1 MARKELF
8 LAAVLTVVVV
18 LPVWRVTYPPLQ
30 DYPYHL
36 VRDQIFAHY
45 GDSTFDYRATF
56 TRSFYPAPY
65 VLADWLVAALS
76 QAMPVTAAGK
86 AVLSLYLALFPWSLL
101 YLVRSLGPERTP
113 LGLFGFALAYNWH
126 FHMGFVSYVLS
137 IPAAL
142 FALGYWWRRRR
153 DLAWPRVAVLA
164 LLVLGVYLLHVYSF
178 GILAFVLLLLCLLP
192 EPRPD
197 AAPQASSDLHAAPA
211 PGRPAAGRGA
221 GGRLVRTGVAF
232 TPALVLLAGVVAR
245 NAARPAAAGPLLLF
259 YGNLKRKALLA
270 AGCLPSFSLAWET
283 VLFAAGVALGLAL
296 AVAAW
301 RRGRRPEWRWLVVA
315 AALVVLFL
323 ALPDHVGRVFFISNR
338 VPLYVLLIGWAALPV
353 PAGGLWPK
361 LASAGF
367 ALLVL
372 LHVGTLYA
380 VHYRPIDRHLTD
392 YRAVLAEIPADAR
405 AAFRADEES
414 MSEGRIAPAAL
425 FGGYHYLEAPGSRIP
440 DLEHFVGTLRGIDY
454 RRASEGRLS
463 TASVGTRRE
472 LDEMLSRPWIVGPG
486 GFLVVVG
493 KDSGGRVAASASR
506 FAFRRV
512 GALGPLTVY
521 RKGRRTAP
529 AAAGPAEAR
538 YYATGY
544 EEGFSDLAVYQDP
557 ARGEPRVGEGFV
569 PVAHRGWGWLYRRS
583 PAAAGPGSSQAAPKM
598 EGVTP

>member
-8 LAAVLTVVVV
+8 LAAALTVVVV
-18 LPVWRVTYPPLQ
+18 LPVWLVTYPPLQ

-45 GDSTFDYRATF
+45 GDPAAGYRATF

-65 VLADWLVAALS
+65 VLADWLAAALA

-101 YLVRSLGPERTP
+101 YLVRSVGPERTP
-113 LGLFGFALAYNWH
+113 LGLLGFALAYNWH

-153 DLAWPRVAVLA
+153 DLTWPRVAVLA
-164 LLVLGVYLLHVYSF
+164 LLVLAVYLLHVYSF
-178 GILAFVLLLLCLLP
+178 GILAFVLLVLCLLP
-192 EPRPD
+192 DPASDPD
-197 AAPQASSDLHAAPA
+197 APSAPA
-211 PGRPAAGRGA
+211 RRGA
-221 GGRLVRTGVAF
+221 AYRLLRTGAAF
-232 TPALVLLAGVVAR
+232 APALALLVGVVAR

-259 YGNLKRKALLA
+259 YGNLERKALLA
-270 AGCLPSFSLAWET
+270 AGCLPSFSLGWET
-283 VLFAAGVALGLAL
+283 ALFAVGVALGLAL

-301 RRGRRPEWRWLVVA
+301 RRGERPEWRWLVA
-315 AALVVLFL
+315 AVALVVLFL

-353 PAGGLWPK
+353 PAGGAWPK
-361 LASAGF
+361 LAAAGF
-367 ALLVL
+367 AFLVL

-380 VHYRPIDRHLTD
+380 AHYRPIDRHLAD
-392 YRAVLAEIPADAR
+392 YRSVLDAIPADAR
-405 AAFRADEES
+405 AAFRADKES
-414 MSEGRIAPAAL
+414 MAEGRIAPAAL

-454 RRASEGRLS
+454 RRDTEGRLS

-472 LDEMLSRPWIVGPG
+472 LDEMLSRHWIVGPG
-486 GFLVVVG
+486 GFLVVAG
-493 KDSGGRVAASASR
+493 EDSGGRVAEAAGR

-512 GALGPLTVY
+512 AALGPLTIY
-521 RKGRRTAP
+521 RKGREAASS
-529 AAAGPAEAR
+529 AAAGPPETR

-544 EEGFSDLAVYQDP
+544 GEGYSELAVYQDP
-557 ARGEPRVGEGFV
+557 ARGEPEVGEGFV
-569 PVAHRGWGWLYRRS
+569 PIAHRGWGWLYRRA
-583 PAAAGPGSSQAAPKM
+583 PAAVRPGRPET
-598 EGVTP
+598 EGVAQ